1 VSESCSKCVNSQSF
15 PVAYITIL
23 GLESSPFIGFFLG
36 QNAVIRQMWS
46 AIAQRQ
52 VPAKRPRSGKEPWM
66 KFWASTN
73 HNGWLRGLF
82 RGSSEDVPQRYNMI
96 CGVAG
101 VSWPLAG
108 VVCSSSVVLC
118 VFVCV
123 VWGCFG
129 LAGFLASVPP
139 LSCGENFTGQRH
151 IWRSKT
157 TEVSDFEFPF
167 SQNWGAVELFRHLR
181 LYSLQENV
189 LWHQCVGT
197 KATDGWWFINTAF
210 KACWTGI

>member
-1 VSESCSKCVNSQSF
+1 
-15 PVAYITIL
+15 
-23 GLESSPFIGFFLG
+23 
-36 QNAVIRQMWS
+36 
-46 AIAQRQ
+46 
-52 VPAKRPRSGKEPWM
+52 M

-139 LSCGENFTGQRH
+139 LVLRGEFYRTAPYLKVKNHGSFRFRVSLQPELRSCGTLQTPSPLLAARER
-151 IWRSKT
+151 
-157 TEVSDFEFPF
+157 
-167 SQNWGAVELFRHLR
+167 AVASMRRNQGH
-181 LYSLQENV
+181 
-189 LWHQCVGT
+189 
-197 KATDGWWFINTAF
+197 GWMMVH
-210 KACWTGI
+210 